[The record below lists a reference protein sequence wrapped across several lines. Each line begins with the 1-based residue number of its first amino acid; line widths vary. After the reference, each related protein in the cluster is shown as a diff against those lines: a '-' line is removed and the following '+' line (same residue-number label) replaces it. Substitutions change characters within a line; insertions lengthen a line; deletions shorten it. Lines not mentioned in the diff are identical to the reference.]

1 MAGTANAENND
12 VDVRQLLELAHDRSA
27 ESRRILLENI
37 SDLFLSPEGRLTER
51 ERSLMAQ
58 ILSQIIHDVEM
69 SVRRSLAERLAKD
82 EKAPHELIVTLANDE
97 IEIANPI
104 LHHSGVL
111 DDADLLGIVKHRTHE
126 HRLTVA
132 IRGPLS
138 EEVAQALVDTGE
150 TDVIE
155 TLLKNHDAEISQRTM
170 NYLVSESQRVD
181 AFQQPL
187 LRRPD
192 LPATL
197 AHRMFWWVSAALREY
212 ILESYKVDETTL
224 DTIIHDTT
232 TKVKAAVSSENSTYA
247 DAEFVVSELADRGKL
262 DGRFL
267 IQCLRRGRIAAFTV
281 ALAKMADVDVGII
294 RHIMFDPGGEGL
306 TVLCRAA
313 SLDRA
318 VFSSIFLLTREA
330 RDGERV
336 TDPRLLDN
344 MLKIFDA
351 LSQSEAVGALRC
363 WQLNADYV
371 ATIDQIRS
379 AGARLRRGLGLRS
392 KPSTAG

>member
-1 MAGTANAENND
+1 MAAAANPQDNK
-12 VDVRQLLELAHDRSA
+12 VDVRQLVELAHDRSA
-27 ESRRILLENI
+27 DSRRILLENI
-37 SDLFLSPEGRLTER
+37 SDLFLSAEGRLSER

-58 ILSQIIHDVEM
+58 ILSQIIHEVEM
-69 SVRRSLAERLAKD
+69 SVRRDLAERLAGE

-97 IEIANPI
+97 IDIAHSI
-104 LHHSGVL
+104 LQNSGVL
-111 DDADLLGIVKHRTHE
+111 DDADLIEIVKHRTHE

-132 IRGPLS
+132 MRGPLS
-138 EEVAQALVDTGE
+138 EDVSQALVDIGE

-155 TLLKNHDAEISQRTM
+155 TLLENHDAEISRRTM
-170 NYLVSESQRVD
+170 DYLVAESQRVD
-181 AFQQPL
+181 SFQQPL

-212 ILESYKVDETTL
+212 ILASYKVDETEL
-224 DTIIHDTT
+224 DTMIHDTT
-232 TKVKAAVSSENSTYA
+232 SKVKSVPADRSAYA
-247 DAEFVVSELADRGKL
+247 DAEFVVSELADRGRL

-267 IQCLRRGRIAAFTV
+267 VQCLRRGRIAAFTV
-281 ALAKMADVDVGII
+281 GLAKMADVDVGLV

-306 TVLCRAA
+306 TVLCKAA
-313 SLDRA
+313 GLERS

-336 TDPRLLDN
+336 TDPRILDN
-344 MLKIFDA
+344 MLKIFDT
-351 LSQSEAVGALRC
+351 LSQKEAEGALRC
-363 WQLNADYV
+363 WQLSADYV

-379 AGARLRRGLGLRS
+379 AGTRLRRGLGLRPR
-392 KPSTAG
+392 PSTAE

>member
-1 MAGTANAENND
+1 MAAAANPQDNK
-12 VDVRQLLELAHDRSA
+12 VDVRQLVELAHDRSA
-27 ESRRILLENI
+27 DSRRILLENI
-37 SDLFLSPEGRLTER
+37 SDLFLSPEGRLSER

-58 ILSQIIHDVEM
+58 ILSQIIHEVEM
-69 SVRRSLAERLAKD
+69 SVRRDLAERLAGE

-97 IEIANPI
+97 IEIAHSI
-104 LHHSGVL
+104 LQNSGVL
-111 DDADLLGIVKHRTHE
+111 DDADLIEIVRHRTHE

-132 IRGPLS
+132 MRGPLS
-138 EEVAQALVDTGE
+138 EDVSQALVDIGE

-155 TLLKNHDAEISQRTM
+155 TLISNHDAEISRRTM
-170 NYLVSESQRVD
+170 DYLVAESQRVD
-181 AFQQPL
+181 SFQQPL

-212 ILESYKVDETTL
+212 ILASYKVNETEL
-224 DTIIHDTT
+224 DTMIHDTT
-232 TKVKAAVSSENSTYA
+232 SKVKSVPADRSAYA
-247 DAEFVVSELADRGKL
+247 DAEFVVSELADRGRL

-267 IQCLRRGRIAAFTV
+267 VQCLRRGRIAAFTV
-281 ALAKMADVDVGII
+281 GLAKMADVGVGLV

-306 TVLCRAA
+306 TVLCKAA
-313 SLDRA
+313 GLERS

-336 TDPRLLDN
+336 TDPRILDN
-344 MLKIFDA
+344 MLKIFDT
-351 LSQSEAVGALRC
+351 LSQKEAEGALRC
-363 WQLNADYV
+363 WQLSADYV

-379 AGARLRRGLGLRS
+379 AGTRLRQGLGLRPR
-392 KPSTAG
+392 PSTGE